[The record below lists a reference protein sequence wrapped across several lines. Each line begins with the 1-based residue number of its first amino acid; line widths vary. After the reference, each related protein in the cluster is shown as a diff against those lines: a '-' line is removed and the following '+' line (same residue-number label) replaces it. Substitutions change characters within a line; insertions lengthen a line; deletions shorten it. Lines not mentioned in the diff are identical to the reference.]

1 MTPYEH
7 AMVGIT
13 GVLATGL
20 NRRYGW
26 PIAGLAA
33 VAAVSPDWDG
43 LALVAGS
50 AAFAARHRVWGH
62 NVLVCVLS
70 GLLLGVVD
78 YRFDMVGCCGRYLTR
93 KLRLSRSGGEPRLRE
108 ARSLGGWV
116 AWISVAILAALSHL
130 LADLLFSGSATLP
143 AWELQ
148 PWWPLSRAGYA
159 FPWVPWGDPGVS
171 IVFVAGM
178 FAMWKWSRRLQPIS
192 LVTLAAVVL
201 YVVVRGARG
210 FP

>member
-13 GVLATGL
+13 GVLGTGL
-20 NRRYGW
+20 NRRHGW

-43 LALVAGS
+43 LTLVAGS
-50 AAFAARHRVWGH
+50 AAFAASHRVWGH

-78 YRFDMVGCCGRYLTR
+78 YRFDVVGRCGRYLTL
-93 KLRLSRSGGEPRLRE
+93 KLRLPLLAGEPRLRE
-108 ARSLGGWV
+108 ARSPGGWV
-116 AWISVAILAALSHL
+116 AWVGVAVLAALSHL
-130 LADLLFSGSATLP
+130 LADLLFSASATLP
-143 AWELQ
+143 DWELQ
-148 PWWPLSRAGYA
+148 PWWPLSHAGYA
-159 FPWVPWGDPGVS
+159 FPLVPWGDPGVS

-178 FAMWKWSRRLQPIS
+178 FAMWKWPGCLQPIS
-192 LVTLAAVVL
+192 LVTLSAVVC
-201 YVVVRGARG
+201 YVAVRGALG
-210 FP
+210 FR